1 MRLQFSAPVFAADTA
16 QRQISGMIVPFGAVG
31 NTSAGP
37 VVFVEGAF
45 GVIDVA
51 NIFLNREHQKTERIG
66 KMLNVTPSPA
76 GIMATFTIAGTTAGN
91 DALVEAAEG
100 YRDGLS
106 IEADA
111 NEFEIREGVMYVTSA
126 LLTGVGLVT
135 KPAFTEA
142 GVTDVA
148 ASEGDDEEIEIED
161 GVAELEMQTSDKA
174 DAETDTTNPNNPEGV
189 NMESNET
196 APAVE
201 GMPAVPV
208 QASAP
213 AFTAP
218 RSPINSMASYIEHA
232 VKAKRG
238 NEDSR
243 QYVMAA
249 DAEKQKLDGQIL
261 AADSAGNPGIVHPS
275 YLNEIISTSLGTTAA
290 IDAVGTSRLVET
302 GLSFYIPRATQ
313 YPTVAT
319 TAEGAAASDTD
330 LETDLI
336 EVAIVKKAGKQ
347 KLTFEL
353 FDRSTPSAWQ
363 EVQRQLMIALGK
375 NKDEYLIAQLIAG
388 GTAAATTAGTIAGLQ
403 DFIANES
410 TAALAGSGDFAN
422 ALLASP
428 DWWTAIKK
436 ARDTTG
442 RSLYNAVAPQNAGG
456 SVSVNSLRGE
466 VEGLGLFV
474 DPFLASGSGLVDG
487 SALVMTGE
495 AARYWE
501 SPVRQIQVNNL
512 ADGSIE
518 VEYYQYVAAHVVKSS
533 GVRKFNLT

>member
-1 MRLQFSAPVFAADTA
+1 MQLQFSAPVFAADTA
-16 QRQISGMIVPFGAVG
+16 RRQISGMIVPFGTPG

-37 VVFVEGAF
+37 VVFIEGAF
-45 GVIDVA
+45 GVIQSDK
-51 NIFLNREHQKTERIG
+51 IFLNLEHKMTERIG
-66 KMLNVTPSPA
+66 KMVTASPSPA
-76 GIMATFTIAGTTAGN
+76 GIMATFSIAPTTAGN
-91 DALVEAAEG
+91 DALVEASEG
-100 YRDGLS
+100 LRDGLS
-106 IEADA
+106 IEAEA
-111 NEFEIREGVMYVTSA
+111 QEFEIKEGVMYVTA
-126 LLTGVGLVT
+126 ATLTGVGLVT
-135 KPAFTEA
+135 KPAFPTA
-142 GVTDVA
+142 TVTDVA
-148 ASEGDDEEIEIED
+148 ASEGDDLPEVELED
-161 GVAELEMQTSDKA
+161 GVADIETSETA
-174 DAETDTTNPNNPEGV
+174 DAEADTENPDNPEGV
-189 NMESNET
+189 TMESNET

-201 GMPAVPV
+201 GTPAVPV

-232 VKAKRG
+232 VLAKRG
-238 NEDSR
+238 SEESR

-249 DAEKQKLDGQIL
+249 DADKRKLDSSIL
-261 AADSAGNPGIVHPS
+261 AADSTGNPGIVHPS

-290 IDAVGTSRLVET
+290 IDAVGTSRLVES
-302 GLSFYIPRATQ
+302 GLSFYIPKATQ

-353 FDRSTPSAWQ
+353 FDRSTPAAWQ

-375 NKDEYLIAQLIAG
+375 NKDEYLISQLVAG
-388 GTAAATTAGTIAGLQ
+388 GTAGSTTAGTIAGLQ
-403 DFIANES
+403 DFIATES

-422 ALLASP
+422 VLLASP

-456 SVSVNSLRGE
+456 NVAVNSLRGE
-466 VEGLGLFV
+466 VEGLGLYV
-474 DPFLASGSGLVDG
+474 DPFLAAGSGLVDG
-487 SALVMTGE
+487 SALVMTAE

>member
-1 MRLQFSAPVFAADTA
+1 MRLQFSANITAADVA
-16 QRQISGMIVPFGAVG
+16 QRRITGLIVPFGVPG
-31 NTSAGP
+31 STSAGQ
-37 VVFVEGAF
+37 VVFAAGAF
-45 GVIDVA
+45 GVIDV
-51 NIFLNREHQKTERIG
+51 NKIFLNREHNRTERFG
-66 KMLNVTPSPA
+66 KMVDVTPLPS
-76 GIMATFTIAGTTAGN
+76 GLMASFEIAPTSLGN
-91 DALVEAAEG
+91 DALIEASQG

-111 NEFEIREGVMYVTSA
+111 DTFEIKDGVMYVTA
-126 LLTGVGLVT
+126 ARLTGVGLVAT
-135 KPAFTEA
+135 PAFSDA
-142 GVTDVA
+142 KVMDVA
-148 ASEGDDEEIEIED
+148 ASENDDNPGEIDLEDSLAEIETTE
-161 GVAELEMQTSDKA
+161 AA
-174 DAETDTTNPNNPEGV
+174 DAVEEKPTETQQGDK
-189 NMESNET
+189 MENTEAVET
-196 APAVE
+196 APVADV
-201 GMPAVPV
+201 ATPV

-213 AFTAP
+213 ARTAP
-218 RSPINSMASYIEHA
+218 RSPINSMATFIEHSVLA
-232 VKAKRG
+232 SRG

-243 QYVMAA
+243 QYIAA
-249 DAEKQKLDGQIL
+249 ANADKAKHDAQIM

-275 YLNEIISTSLGTTAA
+275 YLNEIVTTSLGTTAA

-353 FDRSTPSAWQ
+353 YDRSSPSAWQ

-375 NKDEYLIAQLIAG
+375 NKDEYLLSVMAAG
-388 GTAAATTAGTIAGLQ
+388 ATAGTATAGTVAGLQ
-403 DFIANES
+403 SFIATET

-422 ALLASP
+422 ALLTSP
-428 DWWTAIKK
+428 DWWTAIKN

-456 SVSVNSLRGE
+456 NVSVNSLRGE
-466 VEGLGLFV
+466 VEGLGLYV
-474 DPFLASGSGLVDG
+474 DPFHAAGSGLVDG
-487 SALVMTGE
+487 SAFVMTGE
-495 AARYWE
+495 AVRYWE

-512 ADGSIE
+512 SDGSIE
-518 VEYYQYVAAHVVKSS
+518 VEYYQYVAAKVVKAS
-533 GVRKFNLT
+533 GLRAYNLT